1 MKLRELER
9 IQHLLPWIAPTLSI
23 VKVDG
28 HTHTHSHTENFIYRH
43 IFIYIERDR
52 ERGECERTFSKCI
65 YEFRLAKNLDE
76 SQRILLIDEDKSR
89 DFAQKLRK
97 EKWRTI
103 YNPSTCG
110 QTFQK
115 PFRIINRQKKKYKR
129 AAKNPRGSSE
139 DLQGFFFF
147 FFFNEVLQLCLEE
160 SRESRGEIE
169 MGAVAEA
176 VLGFIRADADDPFG
190 VALVVN
196 PDVTVGVEHETHLV
210 ASKMA
215 VRFAHDDVLA
225 VGLEMAPAAAVGRGP
240 PRYQRRRPDELAA
253 DDRYH
258 VLVRLHHLDLVTCL
272 TFDHFVAQ
280 HSTA

>member
-1 MKLRELER
+1 M
-9 IQHLLPWIAPTLSI
+9 
-23 VKVDG
+23 
-28 HTHTHSHTENFIYRH
+28 
-43 IFIYIERDR
+43 
-52 ERGECERTFSKCI
+52 
-65 YEFRLAKNLDE
+65 AKNLDE

-103 YNPSTCG
+103 YNTSTCG

-115 PFRIINRQKKKYKR
+115 PFRIINPPKKKSTR
-129 AAKNPRGSSE
+129 EPQRIHEDPRRTSK
-139 DLQGFFFF
+139 DFFFF
-147 FFFNEVLQLCLEE
+147 LNEVLQLCLEE

-225 VGLEMAPAAAVGRGP
+225 VGLQMAPAAAVGRGP